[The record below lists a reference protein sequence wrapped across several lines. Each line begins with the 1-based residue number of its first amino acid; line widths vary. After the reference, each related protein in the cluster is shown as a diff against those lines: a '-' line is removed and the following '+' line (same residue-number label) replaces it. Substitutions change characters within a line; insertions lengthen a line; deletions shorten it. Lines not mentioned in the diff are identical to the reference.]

1 MTKGQYSILNKLY
14 ELNFGLPTSGTNK
27 TG

>member
-1 MTKGQYSILNKLY
+1 MTKGQYSILNKLH
-14 ELNFGLPTSGTNK
+14 EINFGPPTSGTNK